1 MYLRRY
7 NFESVGVAV
16 LISSVCHKWIASCL
30 LHQCIFR
37 STRYYIPG
45 SKTSHIYFFFKIC
58 LCNNLNRKITPVT
71 FADDLFVT
79 MNLSYTLVRVRLLC
93 SLVIRLVIV
102 VKRHY
107 LFWVSSR
114 FWSELRWQTNIIK
127 SHAAIC

>member
-7 NFESVGVAV
+7 NSKSLGVTI

-37 STRYYIPG
+37 STRYHIPG
-45 SKTSHIYFFFKIC
+45 SKTSYFFIIFFLKIWR
-58 LCNNLNRKITPVT
+58 CNNLNRKITPVI

-79 MNLSYTLVRVRLLC
+79 MKLSYTLAYVRLLC
-93 SLVIRLVIV
+93 PLVIRLVIV
-102 VKRHY
+102 GKRHY

-114 FWSELRWQTNIIK
+114 L
-127 SHAAIC
+127 